1 MFWLIQ
7 KAFLALLSSRKSW
20 ATKSV
25 SLNNESCLTE
35 STLIDLN
42 HFGLNCYPF
51 LKYAI
56 EYVMTLITNLGKYI
70 FQVR

>member
-7 KAFLALLSSRKSW
+7 KAFLALLSSSKSW
-20 ATKSV
+20 ANKSV
-25 SLNNESCLTE
+25 SLNNESCMTK

-51 LKYAI
+51 LI
-56 EYVMTLITNLGKYI
+56 SLEICDRICNDVDN
-70 FQVR
+70 